1 MSLLPKLDSPTYSIT
16 LPVSKQL
23 IKIKPYTVKEQKLLL
38 MATESGDKNFLVD
51 TILQIVNNCIITPVD
66 ARELP
71 ITDVEY
77 VFYQL
82 RARSQSELV
91 NLRYKCENKVD
102 GIVCGNIMTHNL
114 NLLTDLEVSESLSPT
129 IELDH
134 KIGIKLKHQKFEKDK
149 LENTE
154 IPTPE
159 QLFELIAKNI
169 EFIYDEKSSYNPK
182 DVPFENIIEFLGQL
196 NTKQYEKIEQ
206 FFLNEPKIYKNLQI
220 TCKKCGTV
228 HDITVEDIFDFFI

>member
-1 MSLLPKLDSPTYSIT
+1 MSLLPKINLPTYTIN
-16 LPVSKQL
+16 LPVSKQQV
-23 IKIKPYTVKEQKLLL
+23 KIKPYTVKEQKLLL

-51 TILQIVNNCIITPVD
+51 TILQIVNNCIVNPID

-82 RARSQSELV
+82 RARSQSEIV

-102 GIVCGNIMTHNL
+102 GNICGNIMTHDL
-114 NLLTDLEVSESLSPT
+114 NLLTDLEISEPLSPT
-129 IELDH
+129 IELDN

-149 LENTE
+149 LETKNT
-154 IPTPE
+154 PTPE
-159 QLFELIAKNI
+159 ELFELIAANI
-169 EFIYDEKSSYNPK
+169 EFIYDEKSSYSPK
-182 DVPFENIIEFLGQL
+182 DVPIENVIEFLGEL
-196 NTKQYEKIEQ
+196 NTKQYEKIEE

-228 HDITVEDIFDFFI
+228 HNITVEDIFDFFI